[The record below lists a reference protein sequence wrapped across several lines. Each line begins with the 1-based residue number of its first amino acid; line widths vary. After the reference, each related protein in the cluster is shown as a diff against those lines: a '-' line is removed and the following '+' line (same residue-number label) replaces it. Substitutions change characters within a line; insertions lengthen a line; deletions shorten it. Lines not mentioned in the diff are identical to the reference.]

1 MFKNVQFVENP
12 LLHLTF
18 ILQSIILLEWFIFW
32 LMYLYGAFYEQ
43 NQLLL
48 FIKKKKKIY
57 VCLIKNK

>member
-48 FIKKKKKIY
+48 FNKKKKKIY